1 MACFPGLGVAR
12 LQSES
17 RYKSRRWRGVKKGE
31 EARGTKQP
39 RKEKVRCQRER
50 GVKAAEKTD
59 KCSKSCLTL
68 HDVFFPQHSSLSLFL
83 QLCRFTSLSL
93 PPICACPAHAS
104 LPFLHFYQ
112 SCLHVLSPA
121 HTHTLHHFPRW
132 NISTC
137 MPSFVLTLPFSWKHT
152 EHHSA
157 LYPNSI
163 HS

>member
-1 MACFPGLGVAR
+1 MTF
-12 LQSES
+12 
-17 RYKSRRWRGVKKGE
+17 
-31 EARGTKQP
+31 
-39 RKEKVRCQRER
+39 
-50 GVKAAEKTD
+50 
-59 KCSKSCLTL
+59 
-68 HDVFFPQHSSLSLFL
+68 FFPQHSSLSLFL

-112 SCLHVLSPA
+112 SLSCLHVLSPA

-137 MPSFVLTLPFSWKHT
+137 MPSFVLTLHFSWKHT

-157 LYPNSI
+157 LYPNPIQTHPSI
-163 HS
+163 LKLHLSYFLSLPPVLIGLLLSSKWAFLFGRFSVLNEYLNWSF